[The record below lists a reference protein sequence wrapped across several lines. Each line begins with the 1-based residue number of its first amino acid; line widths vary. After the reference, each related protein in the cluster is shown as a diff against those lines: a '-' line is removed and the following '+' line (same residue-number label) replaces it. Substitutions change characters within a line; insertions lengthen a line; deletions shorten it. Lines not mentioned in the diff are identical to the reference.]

1 MSNMLQ
7 EGAKNCA
14 VDCARVRSGNQ
25 VYIVNET
32 GAVEEEVSG
41 VIQQIVKEQDAQPI
55 VIWEAPIA
63 KGSEDI
69 PQSVLK
75 AYTEGDVVISHFP
88 TLKREAL
95 YSHVQGDTRS
105 RATNR
110 AMSVALLQSDWA
122 RFPYALQLTII
133 KTIDELLTHGEE
145 WHITSPNGT
154 DVKGKV
160 GTSTSTVAQAYFAR
174 GEDDSRASRNF
185 PGGVHT
191 PLMSTETEGVIV
203 IDHANVKGG
212 FRPSSPVRIKLKE
225 GRVKKIEGG
234 ADAVAIVNELKK
246 TDGYLDSWHAGTN
259 PKTIVPIKKNENPSS
274 WWTYVHCSPKVLHF
288 HLGRTHA
295 PVNVAIFGQTLSIDG
310 KKIYD
315 RGELGIVNEPEIQKV
330 AKNLDVPVTLF
341 RQNPIDLSL

>member
-1 MSNMLQ
+1 MNDMLR

-14 VDCARVRSGNQ
+14 IDCARVRSGND

-32 GAVEEEVSG
+32 GAVETEVSEA
-41 VIQQIVKEQDAQPI
+41 IQEIVEEQGARPVVVWEGPI
-55 VIWEAPIA
+55 S

-69 PQSVLK
+69 PQRVLE
-75 AYTEGDVVISHFP
+75 AYTKGDVVISHFP

-95 YSHVQGDTRS
+95 FAHVQGDTRS

-110 AMSVALLQSDWA
+110 AMSVSLLRSDWA
-122 RFPYALQLTII
+122 RFPYALQLAII
-133 KTIDELLTHGEE
+133 KTIDDLLTHGEE

-160 GTSTSTVAQAYFAR
+160 GTATSTVAQAYFAR

-191 PLMSTETEGVIV
+191 PLMSAETEGVVV

-212 FRPSSPVRIKLKE
+212 FRPSSPIRIELKD
-225 GRVKKIEGG
+225 GKVKKIEGG
-234 ADAVAIVNELKK
+234 TDAVVIVNELKK

-259 PKTIVPIKKNENPSS
+259 PKTIVPIKKYDNPTS
-274 WWTYVHCSPKVLHF
+274 WWTYVHCSPEVLHF

-295 PVNVAIFGQTLSIDG
+295 PVNVAIFDQTLSIDG

-315 RGELGIVNEPEIQKV
+315 CGKLAILNEAEIQRA
-330 AKNLDVPVTLF
+330 AKTLDVPAASF
-341 RQNPIDLSL
+341 SQNPIDLSL